1 MSRNPAPAGP
11 WEAFL
16 GIALF
21 IALAVVLTLG
31 AVLFASLS
39 GLARLLRL
47 AGLI

>member
-1 MSRNPAPAGP
+1 MNRRSAPAGP

-21 IALAVVLTLG
+21 IALAVVLGLG

-39 GLARLLRL
+39 GFARLLRL
-47 AGLI
+47 VGLI